1 MTLNTISSKSY
12 IDAIHIEDA
21 CALDDTSDTS
31 GINGLPKTKKYSPEQ
46 LRDYN
51 NLGYGIPLQHFQ
63 AKLAQVKK
71 GTISKVRIFCIGDS
85 TTVGQS
91 DATDQ
96 WGNSWPAVL
105 TQLFNKA
112 GFNAT
117 NAAFYGN
124 GNGHNADTYN
134 TARFTQGSS
143 WSTSGVTGLG
153 GNYFTSTT
161 TTNALSFKPTEYWDT
176 AIQTY
181 LTASGQGTFS
191 TDIDGAGTVNTNGN
205 GSTGL
210 ARVTIT
216 AASPGIHTLNW
227 KYVSGT
233 AAYAPGVEC
242 YNSQLN
248 QVMIVN
254 CGWGGVTTGGI
265 AAGTGAFDPI
275 QSLQFQAAD
284 LYIFGTVINDW
295 LLSASLVTLPA
306 TVLSLITAARVNGD
320 CIWMLSVPSGIT
332 NTPLATQQAYCNVIR
347 TVCAANNVPV
357 VDIFDRYQSFEI
369 SNPLGLYYPTN
380 SVHPSVAGYEY
391 IADSIFK
398 TLNVRGESPNIQ
410 GITDGSNAVASV
422 VGEVVTSTIAIGS
435 AVSMTTATANTIT
448 SITLQ
453 PGDYDLW
460 GNIGFIAATGTI
472 PTILTGSIN
481 TTTNAQATSPNGG
494 AFAQIS
500 ATLGTA
506 TTSVLPVGTMR
517 VNPTVPTTYYL
528 VGTATFTVS
537 TLTGYGSI
545 SARRRR

>member
-1 MTLNTISSKSY
+1 MTTNTITGLGY
-12 IDAIHIEDA
+12 IDAAHIEDVIGI
-21 CALDDTSDTS
+21 DDTSDLS
-31 GINGLPKTKKYSPEQ
+31 GVGGVPKTKKVGLEQ
-46 LRDYN
+46 IREYGIT
-51 NLGYGIPLQHFQ
+51 GYGIPLQHFQ
-63 AKLAQVKK
+63 SKLHQLKK

-96 WGNSWPAVL
+96 WGNSWPANL
-105 TQLFNKA
+105 TKLFNA
-112 GFNAT
+112 NGFNAT

-134 TARFTQGSS
+134 NARFTQGSS
-143 WSTSGVTGLG
+143 WSTSGITGLG
-153 GNYFTSTT
+153 GNYFTATT

-181 LTASGQGTFS
+181 LIASGAGTFS
-191 TDIDGAGTVNTNGN
+191 TDIDGSGTTNTNAN

-210 ARVTIT
+210 AKVTIT
-216 AASPGIHTLNW
+216 ASSPGIHTLNW

-254 CGWGGVTTGGI
+254 CGWGGVTTTGI

-295 LLSASLVTLPA
+295 LGTISLSALA
-306 TVLSLITAARVNGD
+306 TSVQALITAARVSGD
-320 CIWMLSVPSGIT
+320 CVWMLSVPSGIT
-332 NTPLATQQAYCNVIR
+332 NTPLATQVTYCNAIR
-347 TVCAANNVPV
+347 AVCQANNVPII
-357 VDIFDRYQSFEI
+357 DIFDRYQSFEI
-369 SNPLGLYYPTN
+369 SNPLGMYYPTN
-380 SVHPSVAGYEY
+380 SIHPSVAGYDL
-391 IADSIFK
+391 IAKTVFD
-398 TLNVRGESPNIQ
+398 TLNVKGYTPLIQAVVDGTTAKSSTIGETI
-410 GITDGSNAVASV
+410 
-422 VGEVVTSTIAIGS
+422 TSTVAIGS
-435 AVSMTTATANTIT
+435 AVSLTSPSASNIT

-453 PGDYDLW
+453 PGDYDIW

-472 PTILTGSIN
+472 PTVITGSIS
-481 TTTNAQATSPNGG
+481 TTTGTQATSPNGG
-494 AFAQIS
+494 AYAQI
-500 ATLGTA
+500 AVTLGTA
-506 TTSVLPVGTMR
+506 STNILPIGTMN

-528 VGTATFTVS
+528 VGSATFTVS
-537 TLTGYGSI
+537 TLTAYGSI
-545 SARRRR
+545 TARRRR